1 MHFHPNVH
9 SHESPHPFHQS
20 RASRP
25 WPLWER
31 PGFAAHP
38 VEIGNLLLILLGV
51 ALALMFYPF

>member
-9 SHESPHPFHQS
+9 LHEPAHPFHRS
-20 RASRP
+20 RSSRP
-25 WPLWER
+25 RPLWGR

-51 ALALMFYPF
+51 ALALALYPF